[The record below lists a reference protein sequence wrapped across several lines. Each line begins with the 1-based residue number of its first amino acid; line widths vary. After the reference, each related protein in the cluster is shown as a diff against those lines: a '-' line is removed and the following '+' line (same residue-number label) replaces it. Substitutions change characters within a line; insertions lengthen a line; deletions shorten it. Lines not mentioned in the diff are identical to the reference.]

1 MDEELFEEESGLDS
15 DDVEDV
21 VETVSEAPEETEPTT
36 EFQRVERTLPL
47 LVDNADLISSDE
59 EATLLARLEAFTEKH
74 EMEIAVVTVSDLEG
88 KTVEEY
94 GDDFYDYNGYG
105 YGEDD
110 DERRTGQRHQPD
122 RVLYLSA
129 GSRF

>member
-1 MDEELFEEESGLDS
+1 M
-15 DDVEDV
+15 
-21 VETVSEAPEETEPTT
+21 
-36 EFQRVERTLPL
+36 
-47 LVDNADLISSDE
+47 VDNADLLTADE
-59 EATLLARLEAFTEKH
+59 ETSLLARLEAFTEKH

-110 DERRTGQRHQPD
+110 DG
-122 RVLYLSA
+122 LLLLI
-129 GSRF
+129 